1 MTTPRPS
8 TALSA
13 YPVLVLAGGFR
24 PSSPLCPPALTEA
37 TFLSPATPDGQG
49 RVAVARLS
57 GRDLDPRELRCES
70 NTPGHAIELLPMCT
84 RQGDDLIVGLRI
96 TSEPGTL
103 ARRCSVRFVTGSTL
117 ADATV
122 DFAS

>member
-1 MTTPRPS
+1 MTTPRAS
-8 TALSA
+8 TRLPA

-24 PSSPLCPPALTEA
+24 PRSPLRRAVLTEA
-37 TFLSPATPDGQG
+37 TFLSPAAPDGQG

-57 GRDLDPRELRCES
+57 GHDLDPCELRCES
-70 NTPGHAIELLPMCT
+70 NTPGYAVEMLPMCT

-96 TSEPGTL
+96 TSQPGTL
-103 ARRCSVRFVTGSTL
+103 ARRCSVRFVIGSTL